1 MKRNPQTGSL
11 RAFLGRPSG
20 SGLLLCAAVLVVA
33 ALGTGP
39 ALAHQPCDPT
49 DNDRAEA
56 SRVLVALTQ
65 EIDVMEATIVEALRL
80 QTGQLSGYQAQSAK
94 AVTGALDAQ
103 TQLQAQ
109 IAREVEETKAMRAR
123 RPSGSGCA
131 AVTGLRGLAAAWWA
145 TEAAGSRASAVET
158 GRIVNDRA
166 VVAHAGSAAANA
178 ARFEVVTGQYCNDAR
193 AGGNAALC
201 RGDGALHAAD
211 VTPVTLFEK
220 RTFANEGELR
230 AAVELSRNLAAPVV
244 HDPPPLV
251 SAETVEERRRI
262 LLGRAADARQA
273 LAADYF
279 SQARGFRA
287 PGPALGVW
295 AAEVVPGLVRD
306 ASVPLSRYELLEIM
320 AARRFEDPNW
330 YVGLQAMSGANL
342 LRELVTLVSVSL
354 MIDWEHY
361 RLDERRGAIDAA
373 GLATAAEEMR
383 RVLGLGDPVLS
394 SN

>member
-1 MKRNPQTGSL
+1 MRRKPCTVPSTAP
-11 RAFLGRPSG
+11 RALPSR
-20 SGLLLCAAVLVVA
+20 SGLFLCVAAVVLA
-33 ALGTGP
+33 ALGAGP

-80 QTGQLSGYQAQSAK
+80 QTGQLTGYQAQSAK

-103 TQLQAQ
+103 TKLQAQ

-158 GRIVNDRA
+158 GRIVNDQA

-178 ARFEVVTGQYCNDAR
+178 ARFEIVTGQYCNDAR

-201 RGDGALHAAD
+201 RGDAALHAAD
-211 VTPVTLFEK
+211 VTPATLFEK
-220 RTFANEGELR
+220 RTFASEADLR

-244 HDPPPLV
+244 HDPPPFA
-251 SAETVEERRRI
+251 SADTVEERRRI

-279 SQARGFRA
+279 SQARGLRA
-287 PGPALGVW
+287 PGPALGAW
-295 AAEVVPGLVRD
+295 AAQVVPGLVRD

-330 YVGLQAMSGANL
+330 YVGLQAMSEASL
-342 LRELVTLVSVSL
+342 LRELVILVSVSL
-354 MIDWEHY
+354 MVDWEHY
-361 RLDERRGAIDAA
+361 RLDERRGAMDAA
-373 GLATAAEEMR
+373 GLGALAEAMR
-383 RVLGLGDPVLS
+383 RLPGLANPAAGT
-394 SN
+394 N